1 VPDLEHLLALFAVNE
16 PLLAALRDYHAA
28 RAERAPA
35 QTPDLLKS
43 ARAAALEAERLARE
57 RFPKPVDAAMTEVR
71 ALPVFAQK
79 LAAAIDAWARRK
91 GGAPE

>member
-1 VPDLEHLLALFAVNE
+1 VPDLEHLLALFALNE

-28 RAERAPA
+28 RAERAL

>member
-1 VPDLEHLLALFAVNE
+1 
-16 PLLAALRDYHAA
+16 
-28 RAERAPA
+28 
-35 QTPDLLKS
+35 
-43 ARAAALEAERLARE
+43 
-57 RFPKPVDAAMTEVR
+57 MTEVR